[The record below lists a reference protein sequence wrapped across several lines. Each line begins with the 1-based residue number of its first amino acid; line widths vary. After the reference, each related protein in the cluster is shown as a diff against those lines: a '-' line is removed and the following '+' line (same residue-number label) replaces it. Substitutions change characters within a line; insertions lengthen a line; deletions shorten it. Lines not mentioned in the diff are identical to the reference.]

1 MFGLEGSPLKR
12 CFIIIQLTLILT
24 ESVCIWPCVSMNVH
38 VCHKYHFNQNTNE
51 IFTPGGNVS
60 VLIGE
65 RESVWTQIHKCPID
79 SHVHKITVFNVVNP
93 VCYGT
98 IQIMPNYLVYNN
110 NSYILISR
118 ELRPALERLYF
129 KCVTSLF
136 TET

>member
-1 MFGLEGSPLKR
+1 
-12 CFIIIQLTLILT
+12 
-24 ESVCIWPCVSMNVH
+24 MNVH
-38 VCHKYHFNQNTNE
+38 VCHTYHFNQNTNE
-51 IFTPGGNVS
+51 MEVS
-60 VLIGE
+60 YLFSYE
-65 RESVWTQIHKCPID
+65 REREEERAFELKFTCPID

-98 IQIMPNYLVYNN
+98 IQVMPNYLVYNN
-110 NSYILISR
+110 NSVILISR